1 MYIVRKNGN
10 ILDHYL
16 DGLRENK
23 IKLKVYYKGYNDVL
37 VGEMK
42 NETFSVKK
50 K

>member
-23 IKLKVYYKGYNDVL
+23 MKLKVYYKGYNVL
-37 VGEMK
+37 NGEMK